1 MITRRLHIGSA
12 AIVAFSLVESACLAT
27 TTGLLALLLN
37 YTTAMHIIG
46 IQTKGLGRNI
56 TLRKQSSNAE
66 LHVDI
71 ESSDLFLLLFFTA
84 R

>member
-37 YTTAMHIIG
+37 YTTTMHIIG

-56 TLRKQSSNAE
+56 TLRKQSSNVE

>member
-56 TLRKQSSNAE
+56 TLRKQSNVE

>member
-56 TLRKQSSNAE
+56 TLRKQSSNVE